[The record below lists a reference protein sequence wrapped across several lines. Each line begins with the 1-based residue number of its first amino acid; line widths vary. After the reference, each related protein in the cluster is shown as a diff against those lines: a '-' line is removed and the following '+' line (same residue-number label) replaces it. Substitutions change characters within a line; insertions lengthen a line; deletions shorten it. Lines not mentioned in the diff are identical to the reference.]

1 MKTLAFIRSLADDG
15 QISCYPDCILAQN
28 IAVFVWVIIAA
39 PLAIFELRRQH
50 REDPAPSLSC
60 KEARTKIVKLA
71 IAMVTVFCAICA
83 LALALALAL
92 QRLGLFFGSV
102 DDVRDFALRALVA
115 LLAIFTVDVVDVRR
129 STL

>member
-60 KEARTKIVKLA
+60 KEARAKIVKLA
-71 IAMVTVFCAICA
+71 IAMVAVFC
-83 LALALALAL
+83 ALALAL

>member
-28 IAVFVWVIIAA
+28 IAVFVWVTIAA
-39 PLAIFELRRQH
+39 PLAIFELRKQH

-60 KEARTKIVKLA
+60 KEARAKIVKLA

-83 LALALALAL
+83 LALAL

-102 DDVRDFALRALVA
+102 ATFAILPSAHSSPSSPYSP
-115 LLAIFTVDVVDVRR
+115 
-129 STL
+129 ST